1 MAWSSITNCAVT
13 GAPYESPKEEAARF
27 LRRRPEERRKLR
39 YVWMGLGLVAAY
51 LAYSFL
57 LSDTGALK
65 IAALRHESSV
75 LRDRKEVL
83 TDRVNDLERR
93 RREQA
98 KDPLLEERVAR
109 ERFHLVKNGEI
120 VYRYEET
127 TADSLR

>member
-1 MAWSSITNCAVT
+1 MMRS
-13 GAPYESPKEEAARF
+13 PYESPKDAPATRF

-65 IAALRHESSV
+65 ITGLRRESEM
-75 LRDRKEVL
+75 LRDRKAVL
-83 TDRVNDLERR
+83 TERVNDLERR

-109 ERFHLVKNGEI
+109 ERFHLVKKGEI
-120 VYRYEET
+120 VYRYEES
-127 TADSLR
+127 TADSVR

>member
-1 MAWSSITNCAVT
+1 MMKS
-13 GAPYESPKEEAARF
+13 PYESPKESPVSRF

-57 LSDTGALK
+57 LSDTGVLK
-65 IAALRHESSV
+65 IAGLRHESDV

-83 TDRVNDLERR
+83 TERVNDLERR

-109 ERFHLVKNGEI
+109 ERFHLVKKGEI

>member
-1 MAWSSITNCAVT
+1 MMRS
-13 GAPYESPKEEAARF
+13 PYESPKEPAARF

-65 IAALRHESSV
+65 IAALRHESNV
-75 LRDRKEVL
+75 LRDRKDVL

-109 ERFHLVKNGEI
+109 ERFHLVKKGEI